1 MPPPETI
8 SVPAAVEERL
18 QAHYQRL
25 GMRRTAQRETIIAAA
40 FSSDEHFTADELWDR
55 ALALDPRTSRATVYR
70 TIALLVE
77 AGLLREIE
85 LGGDQAHYDPNFL
98 ARPNHNHLVCVDCGR
113 VIEFEDSHLDVLNDC
128 LTRRL
133 GFRPSRHSLH
143 IEACCEQLR
152 KTGRC
157 QHLIQARLQGKRL
170 HRKRR

>member
-1 MPPPETI
+1 MPKPATI
-8 SVPAAVEERL
+8 TVPAAVQERL
-18 QAHYQRL
+18 LAHYRRL
-25 GMRRTAQRETIIAAA
+25 GMRRTDQRDTIIAAA

-70 TIALLVE
+70 TIAMLVE

-113 VIEFEDSHLDVLNDC
+113 VIEFEDNHLDVLNEC

-133 GFRPSRHSLH
+133 GFRPSRTSLH
-143 IEACCEQLR
+143 IEGCCEQLR

-157 QHLIQARLQGKRL
+157 QHLIESRLQGKRL